1 VGTVGVTDT
10 DPSGLLAALVRAP
23 SVTPDVG
30 RALDIVEQALA
41 AAGFSIE
48 RPVFHESGTPDVENL
63 FAAAGSGARH
73 LTFAGH
79 VDVVP
84 TGDEAEWSHPP
95 FAAETADG
103 VLYGRG
109 AIDMKSGVAAMMVA
123 ASRFLD
129 RRGADFPGRI
139 SFLITGDEEGP
150 AVNGTAKLL
159 AWVAAAGEQ
168 FSAAIVGEPASREI
182 LGDQVK
188 IGRRGS
194 FSATIEIEGRQGHA
208 AYPHLAD
215 NPLRG
220 LTAFA
225 DALLAEPLDAGTEH
239 FEPTTLELVSVD
251 TGNPAWNVIPGRVT
265 VRLNA
270 RYNDLWTQESL
281 QAEIERRLAK
291 AADDRRHRP
300 GAGDPIRWRL
310 IAEPAVS
317 DVFLTSDEALIEL
330 VSGAMQSVTGIAPA
344 LSTGG
349 GTSDARFIK
358 DYCPVIEVGAVGATM
373 HQIDECVPLVEV
385 ESLTRIYE
393 AILDAYFP
401 A

>member
-1 VGTVGVTDT
+1 MTDT
-10 DPSGLLAALVRAP
+10 DPKALLTALVRAP

-30 RALDIVEQALA
+30 LALDIVDQALA
-41 AAGFSIE
+41 AAGFSVE
-48 RPVFHESGTPDVENL
+48 RPVFHDTGTPDVENL
-63 FAAAGSGARH
+63 FAAAGSGPRH

-84 TGDEAEWSHPP
+84 PGDEAEWSHPP
-95 FAAETADG
+95 FAAQTADG
-103 VLYGRG
+103 ILYGRG
-109 AIDMKSGVAAMMVA
+109 AIDMKSGVAAMISA
-123 ASRFLD
+123 ATRFLD
-129 RRGADFPGRI
+129 RRGADFGGRI

-159 AWVAAAGEQ
+159 AWTKTNGEQ
-168 FSAAIVGEPASREI
+168 FSAAIVGEPASRQS
-182 LGDQVK
+182 LGDQIK

-208 AYPHLAD
+208 AYPHFAD

-220 LTAFA
+220 LATFA
-225 DALLAEPLDAGTEH
+225 DALLTEPCDTGTEH
-239 FEPTTLELVSVD
+239 FEPSSLELVSVD

-265 VRLNA
+265 VRFNA
-270 RYNDLWTQESL
+270 RYNDLWTAESL
-281 QAEIERRLAK
+281 QAEIERRLAA

-300 GAGDPIRWRL
+300 GATDPIRWRL
-310 IAEPAVS
+310 AAEPAIS
-317 DVFLTSDEALIEL
+317 DVFLTRDEALTEL
-330 VSGAMQSVTGIAPA
+330 VSGAMQSVTGLVPA

-358 DYCPVIEVGAVGATM
+358 DYCPVIEVGAVGKTM
-373 HQIDECVPLVEV
+373 HQIDESVALADVD
-385 ESLTRIYE
+385 SLTRIYE

>member
-1 VGTVGVTDT
+1 MTDT
-10 DPSGLLAALVRAP
+10 DPSGLLAALVRAS

-30 RALDIVEQALA
+30 RALDIVDQALA
-41 AAGFSIE
+41 AAGFTID
-48 RPVFHESGTPDVENL
+48 RPVFHDTGTPDVENL
-63 FAAAGSGARH
+63 FAAAGNGPRH

-84 TGDEAEWSHPP
+84 PGEEAEWSHPP
-95 FAAETADG
+95 FAGETADG

-109 AIDMKSGVAAMMVA
+109 AIDMKSGVAAMISA

-129 RRGADFPGRI
+129 RRGIDFGGRI

-159 AWVAAAGEQ
+159 AWAIAAGEN
-168 FSAAIVGEPASREI
+168 FSGAIVGEPASRQI
-182 LGDQVK
+182 LGDQIK

-194 FSATIEIEGRQGHA
+194 FSAGIVIEGRQGHA

-215 NPLRG
+215 NPLRA
-220 LTAFA
+220 LATFA
-225 DALLAEPLDAGTEH
+225 DALLAEPLDAGTGH
-239 FEPTTLELVSVD
+239 FEPTSLELVSVD
-251 TGNPAWNVIPGRVT
+251 TGNPAWNVIPARVT
-265 VRLNA
+265 LRLNA
-270 RYNDLWTQESL
+270 RYNDLWTQDSL
-281 QAEIERRLAK
+281 QAEIVRRLAA

-300 GAGDPIRWRL
+300 GAADPIRWRL
-310 IAEPAVS
+310 LAEPAVS
-317 DVFLTSDEALIEL
+317 DVFLTRDEALIEL

-358 DYCPVIEVGAVGATM
+358 DYCPVIEVGAVGTTM
-373 HQIDECVPLVEV
+373 HQIDECVPLAEV

-393 AILDAYFP
+393 AVLDAYFP

>member
-1 VGTVGVTDT
+1 MPDT
-10 DPSGLLAALVRAP
+10 DPAGLLRALVRAP

-30 RALDIVEQALA
+30 RALDIVDQALA
-41 AAGFSIE
+41 AAGFSID
-48 RPVFHESGTPDVENL
+48 RPVFHETGTPDVENL
-63 FAAAGSGARH
+63 FAAAGNGPRH

-84 TGDEAEWSHPP
+84 PGDEAEWSHPP
-95 FAAETADG
+95 FAGETADG

-109 AIDMKSGVAAMMVA
+109 AIDMKSGVAAMISA

-129 RRGADFPGRI
+129 RRGADFGGRI

-159 AWVAAAGEQ
+159 TWAVTAGEN
-168 FSAAIVGEPASREI
+168 FSGAIVGEPASRKI

-220 LTAFA
+220 LATFA
-225 DALLAEPLDAGTEH
+225 DALLAVPLDAGTEH
-239 FEPTTLELVSVD
+239 FEPTSLELVSVD
-251 TGNPAWNVIPGRVT
+251 TGNPAWNVIPACVT
-265 VRLNA
+265 VRLNS
-270 RYNDLWTQESL
+270 RYNDLWTQDSL
-281 QAEIERRLAK
+281 QAEIERRLTA
-291 AADDRRHRP
+291 AADDRRHRS
-300 GAGDPIRWRL
+300 GAADPIRWHL
-310 IAEPAVS
+310 TADPAVS
-317 DVFLTSDEALIEL
+317 DVFLTRDGALTEL
-330 VSGAMQSVTGIAPA
+330 VSGAMQSVTGLVPV

-349 GTSDARFIK
+349 GTSDARFIR
-358 DYCPVIEVGAVGATM
+358 DYCPVIEVGAVGTTM
-373 HQIDECVPLVEV
+373 HQIDECVPLAEV
-385 ESLTRIYE
+385 DSLARIYE

>member
-1 VGTVGVTDT
+1 MPAT
-10 DPSGLLAALVRAP
+10 DPSELLAMLVRAP

-30 RALDIVEQALA
+30 RALDIVEQTLA

-48 RPVFHESGTPDVENL
+48 RPVFHDTGTPDVENL
-63 FAAAGSGARH
+63 FAAAGNGARH

-84 TGDEAEWSHPP
+84 TGDEAQWSHPP
-95 FAAETADG
+95 FAGETAEG

-123 ASRFLD
+123 ASRFLE
-129 RRGADFPGRI
+129 RRGADFGGRI

-150 AVNGTAKLL
+150 AINGTAKLL
-159 AWVAAAGEQ
+159 AWAVAGGEQ
-168 FSAAIVGEPASREI
+168 FSAAIVGEPASRQT

-194 FSATIEIEGRQGHA
+194 FSAAIEIEGRQGHA

-220 LTAFA
+220 LATFA

-239 FEPTTLELVSVD
+239 FEPTSLELVSVD
-251 TGNPAWNVIPGRVT
+251 TGNPAWNIIPGRVSL
-265 VRLNA
+265 RLNS
-270 RYNDLWTQESL
+270 RFNDLWTQESL
-281 QAEIERRLAK
+281 QAEIGRRLTA

-300 GAGDPIRWRL
+300 GAAGPIRWRL
-310 IAEPAVS
+310 VAEPAVS
-317 DVFLTSDEALIEL
+317 DVFLTRDEALIDL
-330 VSGAMQSVTGIAPA
+330 VRGAMRSITGITPA

-358 DYCPVIEVGAVGATM
+358 DYCPVIEVGAVGTTM
-373 HQIDECVPLVEV
+373 HQTDECVPLADVAN
-385 ESLTRIYE
+385 LTRIYE

-401 A
+401 G

>member
-1 VGTVGVTDT
+1 MPATDAA
-10 DPSGLLAALVRAP
+10 GLLAALVRAP

-30 RALDIVEQALA
+30 RALDIVDQALA

-48 RPVFHESGTPDVENL
+48 RPVFHDAGTPDVENL
-63 FAAAGSGARH
+63 FAAAGSGPKH

-84 TGDEAEWSHPP
+84 PGDEAEWSHPP

-109 AIDMKSGVAAMMVA
+109 AIDMKSGVAAMMIA

-129 RRGADFPGRI
+129 RRGADFGGRI

-150 AVNGTAKLL
+150 AINGTAKLL
-159 AWVAAAGEQ
+159 AWAVASDEQ
-168 FSAAIVGEPASREI
+168 FSAAIIGEPASRQT
-182 LGDQVK
+182 LGDQIK

-194 FSATIEIEGRQGHA
+194 YSATIEIEGRQGHA

-220 LTAFA
+220 LATFA

-239 FEPTTLELVSVD
+239 FEPTSLELVSVD

-281 QAEIERRLAK
+281 QAEIERRLAV

-300 GAGDPIRWRL
+300 DAAGPIRWRL
-310 IAEPAVS
+310 VAEPAVS
-317 DVFLTSDEALIEL
+317 DVFLTNNEALIGL
-330 VSGAMQSVTGIAPA
+330 VRGAMQSVTGLTPA

-358 DYCPVIEVGAVGATM
+358 DYCPVIEVGAVGTTM
-373 HQIDECVPLVEV
+373 HQIDECVALADV

-393 AILDAYFP
+393 AILDTYFP

>member
-1 VGTVGVTDT
+1 MTDI
-10 DPSGLLAALVRAP
+10 DPSGLLAELVRAP
-23 SVTPDVG
+23 SVTPDVD

-41 AAGFSIE
+41 ASGFTIE
-48 RPVFHESGTPDVENL
+48 RPVFHDTGTPDVENL
-63 FAAAGSGARH
+63 FAAAGNGPKH
-73 LTFAGH
+73 LAFAGH

-84 TGDEAEWSHPP
+84 PGEAAQWSHPP
-95 FAAETADG
+95 FAAQTAEG

-109 AIDMKSGVAAMMVA
+109 AIDMKSGVAAMVSA
-123 ASRFLD
+123 ASRFLR
-129 RRGADFPGRI
+129 RRGIDFGGRI

-159 AWVAAAGEQ
+159 SWAEANGEQ
-168 FSAAIVGEPASREI
+168 FTAAIVGEPASRKT
-182 LGDQVK
+182 LGDQIK

-194 FSATIEIEGRQGHA
+194 YSATIEIEGRQGHA

-215 NPLRG
+215 NPLRS
-220 LTAFA
+220 LATFT
-225 DALLAEPLDAGTEH
+225 DALLAEPLDSGTRQ
-239 FEPTTLELVSVD
+239 FEPTTLELVSID
-251 TGNPAWNVIPGRVT
+251 TGNPAWNVIPAKVT
-265 VRLNA
+265 IRLNA

-281 QAEIERRLAK
+281 QAELERRLAT
-291 AADDRRHRP
+291 AADDSRHRP
-300 GAGDPIRWRL
+300 GAADPVRWRL

-317 DVFLTSDEALIEL
+317 DVFLTNDEALIEL
-330 VSGAMQSVTGIAPA
+330 VSGAMQSVTGIVPA

-373 HQIDECVPLVEV
+373 HQIDECVPLAEV
-385 ESLTRIYE
+385 DSLARIYE
-393 AILDAYFP
+393 AVLDAYFP

>member
-1 VGTVGVTDT
+1 MPAS
-10 DPSGLLAALVRAP
+10 DPPGLLAALVRAP

-30 RALDIVEQALA
+30 RALDIVEQALS

-48 RPVFHESGTPDVENL
+48 RPVFHDTGTPDVENL
-63 FAAAGSGARH
+63 FAAAGNGPKHFA
-73 LTFAGH
+73 FAGH

-84 TGDEAEWSHPP
+84 PGEAAEWAHPP
-95 FAAETADG
+95 FGAQTADG

-109 AIDMKSGVAAMMVA
+109 AIDMKSGVAAMISA
-123 ASRFLD
+123 ATRFLH
-129 RRGADFPGRI
+129 RRGADFGGRI

-159 AWVAAAGEQ
+159 AWAVASGEQ
-168 FSAAIVGEPASREI
+168 FSAAIVGEPASRQT
-182 LGDQVK
+182 LGDQIK

-194 FSATIEIEGRQGHA
+194 FSATIVIDGRQGHA

-215 NPLRG
+215 NPLRS
-220 LTAFA
+220 LATFA
-225 DALLAEPLDAGTEH
+225 DALLAEPLDTGTGQ
-239 FEPTTLELVSVD
+239 FEPTSLELVSVD
-251 TGNPAWNVIPGRVT
+251 TGNPAWNVIPARVT
-265 VRLNA
+265 LRLNA
-270 RYNDLWTQESL
+270 RYNDLWTQDSL
-281 QAEIERRLAK
+281 QAEIERRLAA

-300 GAGDPIRWRL
+300 GAADPVRWRL

-317 DVFLTSDEALIEL
+317 DVFLTRDEALIEL

-358 DYCPVIEVGAVGATM
+358 DYCPVIEVGAVGTTM
-373 HQIDECVPLVEV
+373 HQIDECVPLAEV
-385 ESLTRIYE
+385 DSLTRIYE

>member
-1 VGTVGVTDT
+1 MTDI
-10 DPSGLLAALVRAP
+10 DPSGLLAELVRAP

-41 AAGFSIE
+41 ASGFTIE
-48 RPVFHESGTPDVENL
+48 RPVFHDTGTPDVENL
-63 FAAAGSGARH
+63 FAAAGNGPKH
-73 LTFAGH
+73 LAFAGH

-84 TGDEAEWSHPP
+84 PGEAAQWSHPP
-95 FAAETADG
+95 FAAQTAEG

-109 AIDMKSGVAAMMVA
+109 AIDMKSGVAAMVSA
-123 ASRFLD
+123 ASRFLR
-129 RRGADFPGRI
+129 RRGIDFGGRI

-159 AWVAAAGEQ
+159 SWAEANGEQ
-168 FSAAIVGEPASREI
+168 FTAAIVGEPASRKT
-182 LGDQVK
+182 LGDQIK

-194 FSATIEIEGRQGHA
+194 YSATIEIEGRQGHA

-215 NPLRG
+215 NPLRS
-220 LTAFA
+220 LATFT
-225 DALLAEPLDAGTEH
+225 DALLAEPLDSGTRQ
-239 FEPTTLELVSVD
+239 FEPTTLELVSID
-251 TGNPAWNVIPGRVT
+251 TGNPAWNVIPAKVT
-265 VRLNA
+265 IRLNA

-281 QAEIERRLAK
+281 QAELERRLAT
-291 AADDRRHRP
+291 AADDSRHRP
-300 GAGDPIRWRL
+300 GAADPVRWRL

-317 DVFLTSDEALIEL
+317 DVFLTNDEALIEL
-330 VSGAMQSVTGIAPA
+330 VSGAMQSVTGIVPA

-373 HQIDECVPLVEV
+373 HQIDECVPLAEV
-385 ESLTRIYE
+385 DSLARIYE
-393 AILDAYFP
+393 AVLDAYFP

>member
-1 VGTVGVTDT
+1 MTDT

-30 RALDIVEQALA
+30 RALDIVDQALA
-41 AAGFSIE
+41 AAGFSVE
-48 RPVFHESGTPDVENL
+48 RPVFHDTGTPDVENL
-63 FAAAGSGARH
+63 FAAAGSGAKH

-84 TGDEAEWSHPP
+84 AGEEAQWSHPP

-109 AIDMKSGVAAMMVA
+109 AVDMKSGVAAMISA
-123 ASRFLD
+123 AARFVG
-129 RRGADFPGRI
+129 RRGADFGGRI
-139 SFLITGDEEGP
+139 SFLVTGDEEGP
-150 AVNGTAKLL
+150 AINGTAKLL
-159 AWVAAAGEQ
+159 AWALANGEQ
-168 FSAAIVGEPASREI
+168 FSSAIVGEPASRQT

-220 LTAFA
+220 LATLA

-239 FEPTTLELVSVD
+239 FEPSSLELVSVD
-251 TGNPAWNVIPGRVT
+251 TGNRAWNVIPGRVT
-265 VRLNA
+265 LRLNA

-281 QAEIERRLAK
+281 QVEIERRLTL
-291 AADDRRHRP
+291 AADDHRHRP
-300 GAGDPIRWRL
+300 GAAEPIRWRL

-317 DVFLTSDEALIEL
+317 DVFVTRDEALIEL

-358 DYCPVIEVGAVGATM
+358 DYCPVIEVGAVGTTM
-373 HQIDECVPLVEV
+373 HQIDECVPLAEV
-385 ESLTRIYE
+385 ATLTRIYE

-401 A
+401 T

>member
-1 VGTVGVTDT
+1 MPATDAAGV
-10 DPSGLLAALVRAP
+10 LAALVRAP

-30 RALDIVEQALA
+30 RALDIVDQALA
-41 AAGFSIE
+41 VAGFSIE
-48 RPVFHESGTPDVENL
+48 RPVFHDTGTPDVENL
-63 FAAAGSGARH
+63 FAAAGSGPKH

-84 TGDEAEWSHPP
+84 PGDEAEWSHPP

-109 AIDMKSGVAAMMVA
+109 AIDMKSGVAAMMIA

-129 RRGADFPGRI
+129 RRGADFGGRI

-150 AVNGTAKLL
+150 AINGTAKLL
-159 AWVAAAGEQ
+159 AWALSSGEN
-168 FSAAIVGEPASREI
+168 FSAAIVGEPASRQI

-194 FSATIEIEGRQGHA
+194 FSATIGIEGRQGHA

-220 LTAFA
+220 LATFA
-225 DALLAEPLDAGTEH
+225 DALLAEALDAGTEH
-239 FEPTTLELVSVD
+239 FEPTSLELVSID
-251 TGNPAWNVIPGRVT
+251 TGNPAWNVIPARVT

-281 QAEIERRLAK
+281 QAEIERRLAA

-300 GAGDPIRWRL
+300 DAAEPIRWRL

-317 DVFLTSDEALIEL
+317 DVFLTRDEALIDL
-330 VSGAMQSVTGIAPA
+330 VRGAMQSVTGIAPA

-358 DYCPVIEVGAVGATM
+358 DYCPVIEVGAVGTTM
-373 HQIDECVPLVEV
+373 HQIDECVPLAEV
-385 ESLTRIYE
+385 DSLTRIYE

>member
-1 VGTVGVTDT
+1 MTDI
-10 DPSGLLAALVRAP
+10 DPSGLLAELVRAP
-23 SVTPDVG
+23 SVTPDVD

-41 AAGFSIE
+41 ASGFTIE
-48 RPVFHESGTPDVENL
+48 RPVFHDTGTPDVENL
-63 FAAAGSGARH
+63 FAAAGNGPKH
-73 LTFAGH
+73 LAFAGH

-84 TGDEAEWSHPP
+84 PGEAAQWSHPP
-95 FAAETADG
+95 FAAQTAEG

-109 AIDMKSGVAAMMVA
+109 AIDMKSGVAAMISA
-123 ASRFLD
+123 ASRFLR
-129 RRGADFPGRI
+129 RRGIDFGGRI

-159 AWVAAAGEQ
+159 SWAEANGEQ
-168 FSAAIVGEPASREI
+168 FTAAIVGEPASRKT
-182 LGDQVK
+182 LGDQIK

-194 FSATIEIEGRQGHA
+194 YSATIEIEGRQGHA

-215 NPLRG
+215 NPLRS
-220 LTAFA
+220 LATFT
-225 DALLAEPLDAGTEH
+225 DALLAEPLDSGTRQ
-239 FEPTTLELVSVD
+239 FEPTTLELVSID
-251 TGNPAWNVIPGRVT
+251 TGNPAWNVIPAKVT
-265 VRLNA
+265 IRLNA

-281 QAEIERRLAK
+281 QAELERRLAT
-291 AADDRRHRP
+291 AADDSRHRP
-300 GAGDPIRWRL
+300 GAADPVRWRL

-317 DVFLTSDEALIEL
+317 DVFLTNDEALIEL
-330 VSGAMQSVTGIAPA
+330 VSGAMQSVTGIVPA

-373 HQIDECVPLVEV
+373 HQIDECVPLAEV
-385 ESLTRIYE
+385 DSLARIYE
-393 AILDAYFP
+393 AVLDAYFP

>member
-1 VGTVGVTDT
+1 MTVT

-30 RALDIVEQALA
+30 RALDIVDQALA
-41 AAGFSIE
+41 AAGFSID
-48 RPVFHESGTPDVENL
+48 RPVFHDTGTPDVENL
-63 FAAAGSGARH
+63 FAAAGSGSKH

-84 TGDEAEWSHPP
+84 PGDDAEWSHPP

-109 AIDMKSGVAAMMVA
+109 AIDMKSGVAAMISA
-123 ASRFLD
+123 ATRFID
-129 RRGADFPGRI
+129 RRGADFGGRI
-139 SFLITGDEEGP
+139 SFLVTGDEEGP
-150 AVNGTAKLL
+150 AINGTAKLL
-159 AWVAAAGEQ
+159 AWAVASGEN
-168 FSAAIVGEPASREI
+168 FSAAIVGEPASRRT

-194 FSATIEIEGRQGHA
+194 YSATIEIEGRQGHA

-220 LTAFA
+220 LATFA

-239 FEPTTLELVSVD
+239 FEPTSLELVSID
-251 TGNPAWNVIPGRVT
+251 TGNPAWNVIPARVT

-270 RYNDLWTQESL
+270 RYNDNWTQDSL
-281 QAEIERRLAK
+281 QAEIERRLA
-291 AADDRRHRP
+291 AAANDRRHRP
-300 GAGDPIRWRL
+300 GAAEPVRWRL

-317 DVFLTSDEALIEL
+317 DVFVTRDEALIEL
-330 VSGAMQSVTGIAPA
+330 VSGAMHSITGIAPA
-344 LSTGG
+344 LTTGG

-358 DYCPVIEVGAVGATM
+358 DYCPVIEVGAVGTTM
-373 HQIDECVPLVEV
+373 HQIDECVPLAEV
-385 ESLTRIYE
+385 DSLTRIYE

>member
-1 VGTVGVTDT
+1 MPAADSG
-10 DPSGLLAALVRAP
+10 PAGLLAELVRAP

-30 RALDIVEQALA
+30 LALDIVERALA
-41 AAGFSIE
+41 AAGFSLE
-48 RPVFHESGTPDVENL
+48 RPVFHDTGTSDVENL
-63 FAAAGSGARH
+63 FAATGNGSRH

-84 TGDEAEWSHPP
+84 PGEEAEWSHPP
-95 FAAETADG
+95 FGAQTAEG

-109 AIDMKSGVAAMMVA
+109 AVDMKSGVAAMICA
-123 ASRFLD
+123 AARFVD
-129 RRGADFPGRI
+129 RRGADFGGRI

-150 AVNGTAKLL
+150 AINGTAKLL
-159 AWVAAAGEQ
+159 SWAVANGEQ
-168 FSAAIVGEPASREI
+168 FSAAIVGEPASRQI

-194 FSATIEIEGRQGHA
+194 YSATIAIDGRQGHA

-220 LTAFA
+220 LATLI
-225 DALLAEPLDAGTEH
+225 DALLAEPIDTGTEH

-265 VRLNA
+265 FRLNS
-270 RYNDLWTQESL
+270 RYNDLWTQERL
-281 QAEIERRLAK
+281 EAEIGRRLA
-291 AADDRRHRP
+291 AAASDRRHRP
-300 GAGDPIRWRL
+300 DASGPISWSL

-317 DVFLTSDEALIEL
+317 DVFLTRDEALIAL
-330 VSGAMQSVTGIAPA
+330 VSGAMQSVTGIDPA

-358 DYCPVIEVGAVGATM
+358 DYCPVIEVGAVGTTM
-373 HQIDECVPLVEV
+373 HQVNECVPLAEL

-393 AILDAYFP
+393 AVLEAYFP

>member
-1 VGTVGVTDT
+1 MPEI
-10 DPSGLLAALVRAP
+10 DPASLLASLVRAP

-30 RALDIVEQALA
+30 QVLDIVEKSFA

-48 RPVFHESGTPDVENL
+48 RPVFRDTGTPDVENL
-63 FAAAGSGARH
+63 FAAAGNGPKH
-73 LTFAGH
+73 LAFAGH

-84 TGDEAEWSHPP
+84 PGGEDQWAHPP
-95 FAAETADG
+95 FAGETVDG

-109 AIDMKSGVAAMMVA
+109 AIDMKSGVAAMISA

-129 RRGADFPGRI
+129 RRGIDFGGRI

-159 AWVAAAGEQ
+159 SWAVAGGER
-168 FSAAIVGEPASREI
+168 FSAAIVGEPASRQT
-182 LGDQVK
+182 LGDQIK

-194 FSATIEIEGRQGHA
+194 YSATLVIEGRQGHA

-215 NPLRG
+215 NPLRS
-220 LTAFA
+220 LATFA
-225 DALLAEPLDAGTEH
+225 DALLAEPLDAGTDN
-239 FEPTTLELVSVD
+239 FEPSSLELVSVD
-251 TGNPAWNVIPGRVT
+251 TGNDAWNVIPARVT
-265 VRLNA
+265 IRLNA

-281 QAEIERRLAK
+281 QVEIERRLA
-291 AADDRRHRP
+291 AAAQDRRHRP
-300 GAGDPIRWRL
+300 GAADPIRWSL
-310 IAEPAVS
+310 VAEPAVS
-317 DVFLTSDEALIEL
+317 DVFLTRDEALIDL
-330 VSGAMQSVTGIAPA
+330 VSAAMQSVTGVSPA

-373 HQIDECVPLVEV
+373 HQIDECVVLSDVDML
-385 ESLTRIYE
+385 SRIYE

>member
-1 VGTVGVTDT
+1 MPGS
-10 DPSGLLAALVRAP
+10 DPPSLLAALVRAP

-30 RALDIVEQALA
+30 QALDIVEKALA

-48 RPVFHESGTPDVENL
+48 RPVFQDTGTPDVENL
-63 FAAAGSGARH
+63 FAAAGNGPKH
-73 LTFAGH
+73 LAFAGH

-84 TGDEAEWSHPP
+84 PGEETQWSHPP
-95 FAAETADG
+95 FAGETVDG

-109 AIDMKSGVAAMMVA
+109 AIDMKSGVAAMIGA
-123 ASRFLD
+123 ATRFLH
-129 RRGADFPGRI
+129 RRGTDFGGRI

-159 AWVAAAGEQ
+159 SWAVARGEQ
-168 FSAAIVGEPASREI
+168 FSAAIVGEPASRQT
-182 LGDQVK
+182 LGDQIK

-194 FSATIEIEGRQGHA
+194 FSATIVIEGRQGHA

-215 NPLRG
+215 NPLRS
-220 LTAFA
+220 LATFA
-225 DALLAEPLDAGTEH
+225 DVLLAEPLDAGTDN
-239 FEPTTLELVSVD
+239 FEPSSLELVSID
-251 TGNPAWNVIPGRVT
+251 TGNRAWNVIPARVT
-265 VRLNA
+265 LRLNA

-281 QAEIERRLAK
+281 QMEIERRLA
-291 AADDRRHRP
+291 AAAEDRRHRP
-300 GAGDPIRWRL
+300 GAADPIRWRL
-310 IAEPAVS
+310 VAEPAVS
-317 DVFLTSDEALIEL
+317 DVFLTRDEALIDL
-330 VSGAMQSVTGIAPA
+330 VSAAMQSVTGIAPA

-373 HQIDECVPLVEV
+373 HQIDECVALADVD
-385 ESLTRIYE
+385 SLTRIYE

>member
-1 VGTVGVTDT
+1 MTDT

-30 RALDIVEQALA
+30 RALDIVDQALA
-41 AAGFSIE
+41 AAGFSVE
-48 RPVFHESGTPDVENL
+48 RPVFHDTGTPDVENL
-63 FAAAGSGARH
+63 FAAAGSGAKH

-84 TGDEAEWSHPP
+84 AGEEAQWSHPP

-109 AIDMKSGVAAMMVA
+109 AVDMKSGVAAMISA
-123 ASRFLD
+123 AARFVG
-129 RRGADFPGRI
+129 RRGADFGGRI
-139 SFLITGDEEGP
+139 SFLVTGDEEGP
-150 AVNGTAKLL
+150 AINGTAKLL
-159 AWVAAAGEQ
+159 AWALANGEQ
-168 FSAAIVGEPASREI
+168 FSSAIVGEPASRQT

-220 LTAFA
+220 LATLA

-239 FEPTTLELVSVD
+239 FEPSSLELVSVD
-251 TGNPAWNVIPGRVT
+251 TGNRAWNVIPGRVT
-265 VRLNA
+265 LRLNA

-281 QAEIERRLAK
+281 QVEIERRLTL
-291 AADDRRHRP
+291 AADDHRHRP
-300 GAGDPIRWRL
+300 GAAEPIRWRL

-317 DVFLTSDEALIEL
+317 DVFVTRDEALIEL

-358 DYCPVIEVGAVGATM
+358 DYCPVIEVGAVGTTM
-373 HQIDECVPLVEV
+373 HQIDECVPLAEV

-401 A
+401 T